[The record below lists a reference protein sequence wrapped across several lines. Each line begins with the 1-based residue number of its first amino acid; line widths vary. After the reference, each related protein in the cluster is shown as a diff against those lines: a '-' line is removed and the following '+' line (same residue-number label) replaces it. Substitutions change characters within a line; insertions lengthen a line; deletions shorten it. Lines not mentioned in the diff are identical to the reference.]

1 MVRAGLLDPFTV
13 ARLMSGIPMR
23 AGVLGSQPSPDG
35 VADVSDEEVP
45 VVVPCPVQLRLSNA
59 LICVEVLRR
68 TPKSAG
74 LVLHVRSFQAAAPR
88 YSADLD
94 LASLHIIGSDGNRYR
109 VGPRAVG
116 PLVSVTPVPSPS
128 VTFLDLVGADG
139 RGARVPVLEAVPHV
153 MTSSTSLSAHDAA
166 KAWVLQSAAELVA
179 WRHVWEPPAFA
190 GGVFGE
196 IVPALLDTVH
206 LLGELG
212 ALGSASA
219 LEDELRRLDR
229 SLRAGHA
236 SSSLSAPLRSML
248 DAIGDL
254 DGRPGGLI
262 VGQDMSPVG
271 DMTVT
276 VDALTSWPDHFTIW
290 SFCTPVAYSS
300 DDDLLSIS
308 LVDWSAED
316 DAGGRYV
323 GVPLSLRGRID
334 EDDVSVVFRPR
345 LRPRATRLTV
355 TCSRGTDVAKMVIP
369 LAPWSSPIP
378 IEP

>member
-1 MVRAGLLDPFTV
+1 
-13 ARLMSGIPMR
+13 
-23 AGVLGSQPSPDG
+23 
-35 VADVSDEEVP
+35 
-45 VVVPCPVQLRLSNA
+45 
-59 LICVEVLRR
+59 
-68 TPKSAG
+68 
-74 LVLHVRSFQAAAPR
+74 
-88 YSADLD
+88 
-94 LASLHIIGSDGNRYR
+94 
-109 VGPRAVG
+109 
-116 PLVSVTPVPSPS
+116 
-128 VTFLDLVGADG
+128 
-139 RGARVPVLEAVPHV
+139 
-153 MTSSTSLSAHDAA
+153 
-166 KAWVLQSAAELVA
+166 
-179 WRHVWEPPAFA
+179 VWEPPAFA